1 LLNQEK
7 QLVANKEKEILA
19 VEEKSAVNYLL
30 FNLNSI
36 LLKQTFLSSICLSN
50 NGKKNYLLET

>member
-30 FNLNSI
+30 FNLNSN
-36 LLKQTFLSSICLSN
+36 F
-50 NGKKNYLLET
+50 